1 MPLSRIRLR
10 LAGWF
15 SLAFVVGLLALSLTI
30 FLYMRR
36 QNEARFNRQ
45 LALAGEELLSAVRAE
60 YAEAPD
66 SGAAAATSAALE
78 EWPDH
83 PEAFAVYDA
92 RGRRLGVTG
101 PAALASALP
110 GKLPEG
116 FPALT
121 DQPGTAE
128 HEIRL
133 AAAPSGDPVF
143 QVIAASTT
151 EPLHEDEEAF
161 ALWLLASVPTVIL
174 LSLVAGYTLSR
185 RALRPVGQLGQAIAG
200 IGPAALNQRLP
211 ISPRPDELD
220 RLAAQ
225 FNGLLERL
233 ERAQAQNQRF
243 LEAAAHQIRTPLTL
257 VLGETDLALDRPR
270 SKEAHA
276 EALRRIRIAAGQMHR
291 RVQELLLLARAEA
304 GERASLTER
313 VELDGLALECADLM
327 RSRAQALGCRLEL
340 TRVDPAVVL
349 GSEHLLREA
358 VLELLENACRHGSH
372 TEPVRLSVLGEEA
385 EAVLEVVN
393 PAVGEGSSTEAVTTS
408 GSGLG
413 LQVVEWIASEHGGRL
428 IHGQAHSRV
437 ISALYLPLADPKP
450 SPSPTE
456 RNLSL
461 TRAENVRW

>member
-15 SLAFVVGLLALSLTI
+15 ALAFVVGLLALSLTL

-45 LALAGEELLSAVRAE
+45 LSLTAGQLLSAIRAE
-60 YAEAPD
+60 YAEAPN
-66 SGAAAATSAALE
+66 SGVAAATAAALE

-92 RGRRLGVTG
+92 AGRRLGVTG
-101 PAALASALP
+101 PPLLANALAA
-110 GKLPEG
+110 KLPAKLRS
-116 FPALT
+116 PI
-121 DQPGTAE
+121 DVPGTAE
-128 HEIRL
+128 HQIRV
-133 AAAPSGDPVF
+133 AAAPVDDPLFHVL
-143 QVIAASTT
+143 AASTT

-161 ALWLLASVPTVIL
+161 ALWLLASVPTTII
-174 LSLVAGYTLSR
+174 LSLVAGYILSS
-185 RALRPVGQLGQAIAG
+185 RALRPVGQLGEAIAG
-200 IGPAALNQRLP
+200 IRPEALDQRLP
-211 ISPRPDELD
+211 VSSRPDELD

-233 ERAQAQNQRF
+233 ERAQAQNRRF
-243 LEAAAHQIRTPLTL
+243 LEEAAHQIRTPLTL

-270 SKEAHA
+270 TREAHA

-291 RVQELLLLARAEA
+291 RVEELLFLARAEA
-304 GERASLTER
+304 GERAPLTER

-327 RSRAQALGCRLEL
+327 RARAQALGCKLEL
-340 TRVDPAVVL
+340 TRVDPTVVL

-358 VLELLENACRHGSH
+358 LLELLENACRHGSP
-372 TEPVRLSVLGEEA
+372 TEPVRLSVLGAEC

-393 PAVGEGSSTEAVTTS
+393 PAGKEVSTEERRGTS

-413 LQVVEWIASEHGGRL
+413 LQVVQWIASEHGGRL
-428 IHGQAHSRV
+428 IHGHAHNQV
-437 ISALYLPLADPKP
+437 ISALHLPLADPKG
-450 SPSPTE
+450 SPAPTE
-456 RNLSL
+456 R
-461 TRAENVRW
+461 TAAW

>member
-15 SLAFVVGLLALSLTI
+15 ALAFVVGLLALSLTL

-45 LALAGEELLSAVRAE
+45 LTLTAGELLSAIRSE

-66 SGAAAATSAALE
+66 SGAAAAAAAALE

-92 RGRRLGVTG
+92 RGRRLGLTG
-101 PAALASALP
+101 PPALASALP
-110 GKLPEG
+110 GKLPPG

-128 HEIRL
+128 HQIRL
-133 AAAPSGDPVF
+133 AAAPADGPLF

-151 EPLHEDEEAF
+151 EPLHEDEEAL

-185 RALRPVGQLGQAIAG
+185 RALRPVGELGQAIAG
-200 IGPAALNQRLP
+200 IGPAALDQRLP
-211 ISPRPDELD
+211 VSPRPDELD

-233 ERAQAQNQRF
+233 ERSQAQNQRF
-243 LEAAAHQIRTPLTL
+243 LEEAAHQIRTPLTL

-270 SKEAHA
+270 SNEAHA

-291 RVQELLLLARAEA
+291 RVEELLFLARAEA
-304 GERASLTER
+304 GERAPLIER

-327 RSRAQALGCRLEL
+327 RGRAQALGCRLEL
-340 TRVDPAVVL
+340 TQVDPVVVT
-349 GSEHLLREA
+349 GSEPLLREA
-358 VLELLENACRHGSH
+358 LIELLENACRHGGGA
-372 TEPVRLSVLGEEA
+372 EPVRLSVLTEDNDA
-385 EAVLEVVN
+385 MVEVTNAADDDQSDRN
-393 PAVGEGSSTEAVTTS
+393 PGDSIST
-408 GSGLG
+408 GLG
-413 LQVVEWIASEHGGRL
+413 LQVVRWIASEHGGSL
-428 IHGQAHSRV
+428 SHDRV
-437 ISALYLPLADPKP
+437 GRWFVSALRLPRQAQTQQDRVGP
-450 SPSPTE
+450 SPS
-456 RNLSL
+456 L
-461 TRAENVRW
+461 VRDS